1 MKKIVASVLM
11 IYAGAGVA
19 VADAQAPIAAAAA
32 NGPSISKAI
41 KQLEHDLADAI
52 RAGDVDKISQIVA
65 DDWTGIDY
73 SGNNATKQSF
83 LEDVKAGRDK
93 VESVEFGPMDV
104 KVLGNVAVVQG
115 SDTEKSLT
123 NGKDTSGKWVWMDVF
138 AKREGAWVVVR
149 SQSAM
154 VQ

>member
-1 MKKIVASVLM
+1 MKKLVASVLM
-11 IYAGAGVA
+11 IYAGAGA
-19 VADAQAPIAAAAA
+19 VIADAQAPTAAA
-32 NGPSISKAI
+32 NGASISKTI

-52 RAGDVDKISQIVA
+52 KAGDADKISQIVA
-65 DDWTGIDY
+65 DDWAGVDY
-73 SGNNATKQSF
+73 SGNKATKPSF

-138 AKREGAWVVVR
+138 VKRDGAWVAVR
-149 SQSAM
+149 SQSTM

>member
-1 MKKIVASVLM
+1 MKKFVASVLM
-11 IYAGAGVA
+11 IYAGAGA
-19 VADAQAPIAAAAA
+19 AIADPQAPTAAA
-32 NGPSISKAI
+32 NGVSISKTI

-52 RAGDVDKISQIVA
+52 KAGDAGKISQIVA
-65 DDWTGIDY
+65 DDWAGVDY
-73 SGNNATKQSF
+73 SGNKATKQSF

-104 KVLGNVAVVQG
+104 KVLGNVAIVQG

-138 AKREGAWVVVR
+138 AKRDGAWVAVR

>member
-1 MKKIVASVLM
+1 MRKLLASVLM
-11 IYAGAGVA
+11 IYAGAGLA
-19 VADAQAPIAAAAA
+19 IADAQAPTAAA

-41 KQLEHDLADAI
+41 KQLEHDLAGAI
-52 RAGDVDKISQIVA
+52 KAGDVATISQIVA
-65 DDWTGIDY
+65 DDWTGVDY
-73 SGNNATKQSF
+73 SGNKATKQSF

-93 VESVEFGPMDV
+93 VESVELGPMDV

-138 AKREGAWVVVR
+138 VKREGAWVAVR